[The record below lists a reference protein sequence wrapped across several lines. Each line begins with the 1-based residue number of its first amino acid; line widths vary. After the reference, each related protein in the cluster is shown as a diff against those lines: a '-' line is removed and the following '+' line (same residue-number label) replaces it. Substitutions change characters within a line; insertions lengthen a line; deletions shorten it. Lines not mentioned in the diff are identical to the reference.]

1 MKIRMPASLIHV
13 NVAGLVLATVFCGGL
28 ATRLAAKE
36 KVVPISPDDPTYR
49 LFQLLDNAYGGKL
62 EGFCVIANLFKDP
75 ENPDHEEQYILK
87 VEYDKNRAFGKL
99 RIYARTVDKLTPDQ
113 LKTYTPK
120 DIFSFAEADS
130 LKFTKTDPGALGKVG
145 DVYFRAQGGGPLA
158 AAPVS
163 EEARK
168 QYDFFVTQYII
179 PALEKKQG

>member
-87 VEYDKNRAFGKL
+87 
-99 RIYARTVDKLTPDQ
+99 
-113 LKTYTPK
+113 
-120 DIFSFAEADS
+120 ADS